1 MIWSYW
7 NTRQLQEAIDEIDE
21 ELYDNLK
28 EMLPSLRGE
37 SFDPTE
43 IDNRTNLVKILEAFA
58 PSDYFS
64 KKTNLEKCLNHLP
77 PAKIKVFERG

>member
-7 NTRQLQEAIDEIDE
+7 NTRQLQEAIDDIE
-21 ELYDNLK
+21 EKLYDDLK
-28 EMLPSLRGE
+28 EMLPPLRGD

-43 IDNRTNLVKILEAFA
+43 IDNRSNLVKILEAFA

-64 KKTNLEKCLNHLP
+64 KKPNLVKCLNYFFYSLST
-77 PAKIKVFERG
+77 VRY